1 MYTADVIPGEIWESN
16 FSVDLPPSPDLSQRL
31 CRMVVKQGVLVRLL
45 NTDVASASG
54 APADLLKLY
63 NIPDSDV
70 EVCLNTELTKVLE
83 EVEKRILEEG
93 ILVSTLED
101 IVEWVI
107 RYSKSLHVYK
117 LRAELEARRFDRR
130 HISAVDI
137 GTESGTRRILITPPE
152 PLSIIITAGHGRRYA
167 KIYTFLTDLTRAAF
181 ALSQVELREHHVS
194 PECSRQL
201 FYCCSTMLRVISG
214 ARDHVLAELDSVWQ
228 VFLDDL
234 NSVGTIDHA
243 INAHRRAMKSMMQR
257 TLLDVSN
264 LTTGRTVEVMC
275 ESCVRFAQAMNAGDE
290 SSAFIHYRCFD
301 DHAQLLR
308 EKLSVE
314 RANIYARTLLWRIGN
329 SGEFLE
335 EEDEDAVPDDASQL
349 PSKNTTFRSL
359 RDLSRSATQLIY

>member
-1 MYTADVIPGEIWESN
+1 MYKRCC
-16 FSVDLPPSPDLSQRL
+16 L
-31 CRMVVKQGVLVRLL
+31 
-45 NTDVASASG
+45 VASAI
-54 APADLLKLY
+54 LR
-63 NIPDSDV
+63 DV
-70 EVCLNTELTKVLE
+70 RSMC
-83 EVEKRILEEG
+83 
-93 ILVSTLED
+93 D
-101 IVEWVI
+101 VI
-107 RYSKSLHVYK
+107 RYLVLSAGVATLDTEYSKSLHVYK